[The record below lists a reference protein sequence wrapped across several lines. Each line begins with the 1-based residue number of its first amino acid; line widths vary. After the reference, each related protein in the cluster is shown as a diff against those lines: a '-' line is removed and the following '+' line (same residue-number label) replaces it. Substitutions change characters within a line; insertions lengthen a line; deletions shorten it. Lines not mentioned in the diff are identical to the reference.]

1 MSERERFLAD
11 YDVPRGT
18 IEAFDRY
25 SALLSEWQSRMN
37 LVASST
43 LDQLW
48 QRHFADSAQLV
59 RLGPRAAGRWIDLG
73 SGAGFPGVVVAL
85 LAEHHVTLVEATGK
99 KCRFLEAV
107 VEQLGITNV
116 TVCNSR
122 IEAVSPGGFDVISAR
137 ACAPLAKLFELGSSV
152 AQPDTCW
159 LLLKGGT
166 VETEVEAARQS
177 FNFSARL
184 EPSRTDPRGRIVVA
198 NHVRRR
204 ITGR

>member
-73 SGAGFPGVVVAL
+73 SGAGFPGLVVAIL
-85 LAEHHVTLVEATGK
+85 MADAN
-99 KCRFLEAV
+99 AS
-107 VEQLGITNV
+107 I
-116 TVCNSR
+116 
-122 IEAVSPGGFDVISAR
+122 A
-137 ACAPLAKLFELGSSV
+137 GS
-152 AQPDTCW
+152 
-159 LLLKGGT
+159 
-166 VETEVEAARQS
+166 
-177 FNFSARL
+177 
-184 EPSRTDPRGRIVVA
+184 
-198 NHVRRR
+198 
-204 ITGR
+204 